1 MSLYALPKRRTDD
14 SSVLDMAEH
23 HTKLYLTEGGVKRI
37 RRTSDG
43 KVEKQFRLVLGDLPV
58 AYTSEQNGKV
68 LYIMKDSVKEY
79 TPKDVTYGERNLP
92 PCIQVIEEGRN
103 VQLLLSVSTTGI
115 KSKIGIYNIFDS
127 RLKVKVKPF
136 VPFRRLSLFLCRA
149 ASTLFTK
156 PFRNT
161 FFFFFFLSLILMVV
175 ARKRE
180 KSSWKCS
187 RRFVASNF
195 SINFFP
201 SLSLSLTLLQKKKTD
216 TRVST
221 PKTFLK

>member
-1 MSLYALPKRRTDD
+1 MTDVSLYALPKRRTDD

-103 VQLLLSVSTTGI
+103 VQLLLSVSTTGM

-136 VPFRRLSLFLCRA
+136 CPFSPPFSFSLQ
-149 ASTLFTK
+149 S
-156 PFRNT
+156 
-161 FFFFFFLSLILMVV
+161 
-175 ARKRE
+175 RKH
-180 KSSWKCS
+180 
-187 RRFVASNF
+187 N
-195 SINFFP
+195 IH
-201 SLSLSLTLLQKKKTD
+201 
-216 TRVST
+216 
-221 PKTFLK
+221 

>member
-161 FFFFFFLSLILMVV
+161 FSFFFLSLILMVV

-201 SLSLSLTLLQKKKTD
+201 SLSLSLCCRRRRLTLVFQPRKL
-216 TRVST
+216 
-221 PKTFLK
+221 F

>member
-1 MSLYALPKRRTDD
+1 MSLYALPKRRMDD

-136 VPFRRLSLFLCRA
+136 VPFRRLSLFSLQSRQHIIHK
-149 ASTLFTK
+149 TLSK
-156 PFRNT
+156 H
-161 FFFFFFLSLILMVV
+161 LLLLLLLKLDSHGGGQK
-175 ARKRE
+175 ARKE
-180 KSSWKCS
+180 LLEMFSQVCS
-187 RRFVASNF
+187 FQF
-195 SINFFP
+195 LHQLF
-201 SLSLSLTLLQKKKTD
+201 SLSLSLSHSAAEEED
-216 TRVST
+216 
-221 PKTFLK
+221 

>member
-1 MSLYALPKRRTDD
+1 MNFQTSNRVFFRKLKFNNFFFLIFFFFQVTDVSLYALPKRRTDD

-103 VQLLLSVSTTGI
+103 VQLLLSVSTTGM

-136 VPFRRLSLFLCRA
+136 CPFSPPFSFSLQ
-149 ASTLFTK
+149 S
-156 PFRNT
+156 
-161 FFFFFFLSLILMVV
+161 
-175 ARKRE
+175 RKH
-180 KSSWKCS
+180 
-187 RRFVASNF
+187 N
-195 SINFFP
+195 IH
-201 SLSLSLTLLQKKKTD
+201 
-216 TRVST
+216 
-221 PKTFLK
+221 